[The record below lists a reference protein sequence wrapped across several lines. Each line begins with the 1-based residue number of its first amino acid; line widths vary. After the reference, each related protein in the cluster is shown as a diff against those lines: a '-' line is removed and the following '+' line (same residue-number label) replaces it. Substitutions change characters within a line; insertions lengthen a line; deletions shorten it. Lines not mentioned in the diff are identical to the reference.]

1 MSIDQFTVVDGVIA
15 LVVIASAAFG
25 VSRGLVREV
34 VALCIWATAVLLGM
48 GFGSVAGDW
57 IDWEIEPR
65 LRGALGFAAIFVVV
79 LLAGALVQRV
89 LGKAVAGTG
98 LSGTDRT
105 LGLLFGALRGV
116 AVAIAALVLVR
127 PLATRGEWWSES
139 AFVPLLLALE
149 GDLVA
154 IVNAVAGA
162 LGHELVIPT
171 GEAAPAIG
179 AGAAL

>member
-15 LVVIASAAFG
+15 LVVIVSAVFG
-25 VSRGLVREV
+25 VLRGLVREV
-34 VALCIWATAVLLGM
+34 VALFIWATAVLLGM
-48 GFGSVAGDW
+48 GFGSVAGGW

-65 LRGALGFAAIFVVV
+65 LRDALGFAAIFVVV
-79 LLAGALVQRV
+79 LLAGALVQRM

-105 LGLLFGALRGV
+105 LGLCFGALRGI

-127 PLATRGEWWSES
+127 PLAIRGGWWSES
-139 AFVPLLLALE
+139 AFVPLLLTLE

-154 IVNAVAGA
+154 VVHAVAAA
-162 LGHELVIPT
+162 LGHDLVIPT
-171 GEAAPAIG
+171 GETALAIG
-179 AGAAL
+179 TGEAS